1 MWSKKSFFF
10 LSNVY
15 DTPRFLRQI
24 QQTSFKSVAN
34 PPFFTAKSMFFAVFR
49 SLSLGQR
56 SKTCH
61 LDGFSPSL
69 GAGGVYQ
76 YLLLKC
82 LCISWIISKF
92 AIITEIW
99 MVLILLNNKVIV
111 I

>member
-1 MWSKKSFFF
+1 MWSKKSFLF
-10 LSNVY
+10 LSNAC
-15 DTPRFLRQI
+15 DTPCFLRQI
-24 QQTSFKSVAN
+24 PQISFKSVAK
-34 PPFFTAKSMFFAVFR
+34 PPYFTTKSLFFAVFR

-69 GAGGVYQ
+69 GAGGLFQ

-99 MVLILLNNKVIV
+99 MVLILL
-111 I
+111 